1 MAFLFADLE
10 GSTSLVR
17 SLGPAYRDLLHRYHA
32 IVLEAASA
40 CGGDVEATEGDGIF
54 CSFPTSV
61 GAVDAAVDIQ
71 TSMAGEAWPNGVTTR
86 CRIGVHVG
94 EATPTSEGLVGIDV
108 HRGARIGASAQG
120 GQILLS
126 TPAAHL
132 VAEHAT
138 ERGWAIV
145 DIGAFMLDGLG
156 SPERIARLDVP
167 GLPVVVDLPRAR
179 RRFASSLPSMVHP
192 IVGRSGDLDAAAAL
206 LSRPGVRMVTIT
218 GPGGTGKTRLAVELA
233 ALMEHDF
240 ADGVVF
246 VDVSSIRERDRF
258 LPAVGR
264 QFGIRESGE
273 RSIPEA
279 FASVVGDAR
288 MLIIIDN
295 MEQVLAAAQDVADL
309 LESMPNV
316 RFLVTS
322 RSPLRIRWEYEY
334 PLDPLSVP
342 PQDASFPVIAESDA
356 VELFVERARAVRPDF
371 DLDVED
377 SAAVA
382 EITRRLDGL
391 PLALELAAARLRFLT
406 VSSLLEHLD
415 SRLRLLE
422 RGPADAPERHRTL
435 RSAIEWSHD
444 LLDDHERVLFRRLG
458 VFSGGWTIEAATAVC
473 VDAVIDVDEILRL
486 LEELVAKSLVVFGID
501 EGGQTRYRMLETLR
515 EFSLE
520 QLRASGEEEAI
531 RASHLRWC
539 VEVTSAME
547 NVLATPRLGD
557 LLDSLERE
565 RFNMREAVGWSLATG
580 EGLEEALR
588 LVGQVPLFWD
598 IRGYVTEGVL
608 WTSGLLDRPSS
619 LEASTGRALALDT
632 LGWLSML
639 AGDPETS
646 EASFQAAGAI
656 WRSLEDG
663 RGLAW
668 SLAMHGMT
676 TYNLEDLD
684 GATALFDEA
693 TELGRSLGLHWLSEG
708 WCVYGRAH
716 VALSRGDFLGAHGM
730 LEATLEYSR
739 SNGLMWGVGHSQ
751 LSLGVLAFMTGDLT
765 QAAERLTESLLVR
778 QDLKDSRGI
787 GDCLGMFALIASVN
801 GDHVHA
807 ARLLGSAKV
816 TQEASGHRVTPW
828 QVPLL
833 QQAEETAR
841 RALGTEYERR
851 FSEGR
856 DLGPSAAVALAV
868 RSDVPAV
875 AGSVDTHVA

>member
-10 GSTSLVR
+10 DSTGLLR
-17 SLGPAYRDLLHRYHA
+17 SLGPLYGDLLHRYHT
-32 IVLEAASA
+32 IVLDAASA
-40 CGGDVEATEGDGIF
+40 SGGNVEATEGDGIF
-54 CSFPTSV
+54 CVFPTSV
-61 GAVDAAVDIQ
+61 AAADAAVAIQ
-71 TSMAGEAWPNGVTTR
+71 SAMAGEPWPNDLTVR

-94 EATPTSEGLVGIDV
+94 EATSTPEGLVGIDV

-126 TPAAHL
+126 TPAADL
-132 VAEHAT
+132 VADRAQ

-145 DIGAFMLDGLG
+145 DVGSFVLDGMG
-156 SPERIARLDVP
+156 SPERIARLDIP

-179 RRFASSLPSMVHP
+179 RRFASSLPAMAHP
-192 IVGRSGDLDAAAAL
+192 IVGRSADLVGAASL
-206 LSRPGVRMVTIT
+206 LSRPGVRMVTVT
-218 GPGGTGKTRLAVELA
+218 GPGGTGKTRLAIELA
-233 ALMEHDF
+233 RMMEQDF

-246 VDVSSIRERDRF
+246 VDVSSIRARDRF

-264 QFGIRESGE
+264 QFGIRESAE

-279 FASVVGDAR
+279 FASVVADAR

-295 MEQVLAAAQDVADL
+295 MEQVLAAAPDVAEL
-309 LESMPNV
+309 LKRMPNV
-316 RFLVTS
+316 RILVTS

-334 PLDPLSVP
+334 PLEPLAVP
-342 PQDASFPVIAESDA
+342 PEDASASMIAGTDA

-371 DLDVED
+371 DLDLED
-377 SAAVA
+377 AGAVA

-422 RGPADAPERHRTL
+422 RGPADAPQRHRTL

-473 VDAVIDVDEILRL
+473 VDEVIDGDDILWL

-520 QLRASGEEEAI
+520 QLKASGEEQTI

-539 VEVTSAME
+539 VVMASAME

-580 EGLEEALR
+580 EGLEEALG

-608 WTSGLLDRPSS
+608 WTSGLLDRASS

-639 AGDPETS
+639 AGDAETS
-646 EASFQAAGAI
+646 EASFLAAGAI
-656 WRSLEDG
+656 WRSLDDG

-693 TELGRSLGLHWLSEG
+693 TEIGRSLGLHWLSEG

-739 SNGLMWGVGHSQ
+739 TNGLMWGVGHSQ

-778 QDLKDSRGI
+778 QDLKDARGI

-807 ARLLGSAKV
+807 ARLLGSARV

-841 RALGTEYERR
+841 QALGTEYERR
-851 FSEGR
+851 FNEGR
-856 DLGPSAAVALAV
+856 ELGPGDAIALAV
-868 RSDVPAV
+868 RGVVPV
-875 AGSVDTHVA
+875 ATGSVDTPVA

>member
-10 GSTSLVR
+10 DSTGLVR
-17 SLGPAYRDLLHRYHA
+17 SLGPVYRDLLHRYHT
-32 IVLEAASA
+32 IVLDAASA
-40 CGGDVEATEGDGIF
+40 NGGDIEATEGDGIF
-54 CSFPTSV
+54 CVFPTSL
-61 GAVDAAVDIQ
+61 GAVDAAVTIQ
-71 TSMAGEAWPNGVTTR
+71 TAMVGEPWPNGLTVR

-94 EATPTSEGLVGIDV
+94 EATSTSEGLVGLDV
-108 HRGARIGASAQG
+108 HRAARIGASAQG

-132 VAEHAT
+132 VADRASEH
-138 ERGWAIV
+138 GWAIV
-145 DIGAFMLDGLG
+145 DVGSFMLDGMG
-156 SPERIARLDVP
+156 DPERIARLDIP

-179 RRFASSLPSMVHP
+179 RRFSSSLPSMAHP
-192 IVGRSGDLDAAAAL
+192 IVGRSADLIGAAAL

-233 ALMEHDF
+233 GMVEPDF

-246 VDVSSIRERDRF
+246 VDVSSIRARDRF

-264 QFGIRESGE
+264 QFGISESAE

-288 MLIIIDN
+288 MLVIIDN
-295 MEQVLAAAQDVADL
+295 MEQVLAAAPDVAEL
-309 LESMPNV
+309 LERMPNV

-322 RSPLRIRWEYEY
+322 RSPLRVRWEYEY
-334 PLDPLSVP
+334 PLDPLAVP
-342 PQDASFPVIAESDA
+342 DEDASASVIAASDA
-356 VELFVERARAVRPDF
+356 VELFVTRARAVRPDF
-371 DLDVED
+371 DIDVED
-377 SAAVA
+377 AAAIA

-391 PLALELAAARLRFLT
+391 PLALELAAARLRFLS

-458 VFSGGWTIEAATAVC
+458 VFSGGWTIEAAKAVC
-473 VDAVIDVDEILRL
+473 VDSVIDGHGLLRL

-520 QLRASGEEEAI
+520 QLRSSGEEQAI
-531 RASHLRWC
+531 RESHLQWC
-539 VEVTSAME
+539 VVMTSAME
-547 NVLATPRLGD
+547 NVLATPQLGD

-565 RFNMREAVGWSLATG
+565 RFNMREALGWSLATG
-580 EGLEEALR
+580 EGLEDALR

-608 WTSGLLDRPSS
+608 WTSRLLEPAPA
-619 LEASTGRALALDT
+619 LEGSTGRALALDT
-632 LGWLSML
+632 LGWLAML
-639 AGDPETS
+639 AGDPVTS
-646 EASFQAAGAI
+646 EASFEESHVI
-656 WRSLEDG
+656 WRSLDDG

-676 TYNLEDLD
+676 RYNLDDLE
-684 GATALFDEA
+684 GAADLFEEA
-693 TELGRSLGLHWLSEG
+693 TELARSLGLHWLSEG
-708 WCVYGRAH
+708 WCVYGLAH
-716 VALSRGDFLGAHGM
+716 IALSRGDFLGAHTM

-739 SNGLMWGVGHSQ
+739 TNGLTWGVGHSQ

-765 QAAERLTESLLVR
+765 QATERLTESLLVR
-778 QDLKDSRGI
+778 QDLKDARGI
-787 GDCLGMFALIASVN
+787 GDCLGMFALIASVS

-807 ARLLGSAKV
+807 ARLLGSAMV

-828 QVPLL
+828 QAPLL

-851 FSEGR
+851 FNEGR
-856 DLGPSAAVALAV
+856 DLGPSDAIALAV
-868 RSDVPAV
+868 RGVEPAA
-875 AGSVDTHVA
+875 AGSVDMHVA